1 MNLSGYKRKLL
12 PLGHAQCGGGGGGG
26 GCGGGGG
33 GCGAVQSVGQGLASV
48 DKAVGEIIPGGWTT
62 LGTVALA
69 AATMNPE
76 LVGLGEAGAGVDA
89 GVEAGAVGSE
99 LAGPPVSLVGGADV
113 AAADAQAALAAA
125 ADPAAWG
132 ETAIQ
137 TGDGVAQTVGTEAGT
152 VGSDGAGTVGS
163 ELAGPPVTEGSID
176 VGAADAAAADA
187 AANTTATTEVAKTA
201 AEAAGTAQGGGGLLS
216 GITGSQALMA
226 GLLASSLL
234 GKAQQPAAIPQ
245 PASVSAPP
253 SLTPTPQSQ
262 AGVDPNTILS
272 SLTGVGQG
280 GGQKGIAQTLLTG
293 AGGVDPSTLTLNKKT
308 LLGS

>member
-12 PLGHAQCGGGGGGG
+12 PLGNPQCGGGGGG
-26 GCGGGGG
+26 GCGGGIGNALAG
-33 GCGAVQSVGQGLASV
+33 LDKSVGQ
-48 DKAVGEIIPGGWTT
+48 IIPGGWAT
-62 LGTVALA
+62 LGAVAATVATAGALA
-69 AATMNPE
+69 PEAFAADGAA
-76 LVGLGEAGAGVDA
+76 LGGEAVAADGAALGGEAVAA
-89 GVEAGAVGSE
+89 GEVGSE
-99 LAGPPVSLVGGADV
+99 LAGPAVSLVGGADV

-176 VGAADAAAADA
+176 VGAADEAAADAA

-201 AEAAGTAQGGGGLLS
+201 AEAAGTGGLLS

-234 GKAQQPAAIPQ
+234 GKAQQPATLPQ
-245 PASVSAPP
+245 PTGVTAPP
-253 SLTPTPQSQ
+253 SLQTQ

-280 GGQKGIAQTLLTG
+280 GGQKGVAQTLLTG

>member
-26 GCGGGGG
+26 CGGGGIG
-33 GCGAVQSVGQGLASV
+33 NALAGLDKSVGQ
-48 DKAVGEIIPGGWTT
+48 IIPGGWAT
-62 LGTVALA
+62 LGAVAATVATAGALA
-69 AATMNPE
+69 PEAFAADGAA
-76 LVGLGEAGAGVDA
+76 LGGEAVAAG
-89 GVEAGAVGSE
+89 EVGSE
-99 LAGPPVSLVGGADV
+99 LAGPAVSLVGGADV
-113 AAADAQAALAAA
+113 AAADAA
-125 ADPAAWG
+125 
-132 ETAIQ
+132 
-137 TGDGVAQTVGTEAGT
+137 
-152 VGSDGAGTVGS
+152 
-163 ELAGPPVTEGSID
+163 
-176 VGAADAAAADA
+176 AAAADA
-187 AANTTATTEVAKTA
+187 AAAGTGEAIATGNGVAQAVGTEEIGAQGAMAAGEATGGVATDAAGLPITEVAETA
-201 AEAAGTAQGGGGLLS
+201 AEAAGTAQVGGGLLS

-262 AGVDPNTILS
+262 AGVDPNTILN

>member
-26 GCGGGGG
+26 CGGGGIG
-33 GCGAVQSVGQGLASV
+33 NALAGLDKSVGQ
-48 DKAVGEIIPGGWTT
+48 IIPGGWAT
-62 LGTVALA
+62 LGAVAATVATAGALA
-69 AATMNPE
+69 PEAFAADGAA
-76 LVGLGEAGAGVDA
+76 LGGEAVAAG
-89 GVEAGAVGSE
+89 EVGSE
-99 LAGPPVSLVGGADV
+99 LAGPAVSLVGGADV
-113 AAADAQAALAAA
+113 AAADAAAA
-125 ADPAAWG
+125 GTG
-132 ETAIQ
+132 EAIA
-137 TGDGVAQTVGTEAGT
+137 TGNGVAQAVGTEEIGAQGAMAAGEAT
-152 VGSDGAGTVGS
+152 GGVAT
-163 ELAGPPVTEGSID
+163 
-176 VGAADAAAADA
+176 DAAGLPI
-187 AANTTATTEVAKTA
+187 TEVAETA
-201 AEAAGTAQGGGGLLS
+201 AEAAGTAQVGGGLLS

-262 AGVDPNTILS
+262 AGVDPNTILN

>member
-1 MNLSGYKRKLL
+1 M
-12 PLGHAQCGGGGGGG
+12 
-26 GCGGGGG
+26 
-33 GCGAVQSVGQGLASV
+33 
-48 DKAVGEIIPGGWTT
+48 
-62 LGTVALA
+62 
-69 AATMNPE
+69 
-76 LVGLGEAGAGVDA
+76 
-89 GVEAGAVGSE
+89 
-99 LAGPPVSLVGGADV
+99 

-201 AEAAGTAQGGGGLLS
+201 AEAAGTGGLLS

-234 GKAQQPAAIPQ
+234 GKAQQPATLPQ
-245 PASVSAPP
+245 PTGVTAPP
-253 SLTPTPQSQ
+253 SLQTQ